1 MDVFIYMI
9 NISKSW
15 SNKNYLWQWPKQE
28 CRTFLSFQF
37 LTFWQ
42 FFEDCLD
49 LEHFT
54 WIHPY
59 GNKLFH
65 CLQIRKKISRA
76 WLNKIAQIVDILNW
90 PFILRKL
97 AFSRVEK
104 NVLAVLVKGFSTL
117 IFGPLLSFDN
127 LQWFTWEWFYGRQ
140 EKSGGTHPHFDC
152 ESRGHLRKGSN
163 HLLQ

>member
-97 AFSRVEK
+97 AFSCVEK
-104 NVLAVLVKGFSTL
+104 NVLAVLRSKGIQYTNFWAIIKLWQFAMIHVRVILWSSGKEWRYTPTFWL
-117 IFGPLLSFDN
+117 RISRSFA
-127 LQWFTWEWFYGRQ
+127 
-140 EKSGGTHPHFDC
+140 
-152 ESRGHLRKGSN
+152 
-163 HLLQ
+163 